1 MSGHLERTREDS
13 KQSINTA
20 HIVVYRHESAQHGA
34 QELQHLE
41 TFCHSEGK
49 NLADGV
55 ALAEACR
62 AGAGALTHYA

>member
-20 HIVVYRHESAQHGA
+20 HIVVYHCESAQCGV

-41 TFCHSEGK
+41 TFCHSEGM
-49 NLADGV
+49 NLVDGA
-55 ALAEACR
+55 ALAEAYC

>member
-1 MSGHLERTREDS
+1 VL
-13 KQSINTA
+13 
-20 HIVVYRHESAQHGA
+20 YRHESAQHGA